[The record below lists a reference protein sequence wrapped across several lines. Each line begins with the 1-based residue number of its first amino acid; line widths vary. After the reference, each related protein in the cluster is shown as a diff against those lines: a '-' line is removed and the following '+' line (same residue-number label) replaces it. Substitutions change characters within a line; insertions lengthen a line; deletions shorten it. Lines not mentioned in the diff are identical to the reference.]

1 MAYVIGGA
9 ILGVFV
15 AVVVVLAKKE
25 GKKLEEMISHTT
37 EEQRNK
43 LALTE
48 VNFVEGKNNEWI
60 QDGMIAEMTTKG
72 NKVALKIL
80 WHNKVMQ
87 NNDYDQITFGDT
99 SVSLADAEKHGLQVG
114 SFVKVKIA
122 PESTIKCFEVI
133 FE

>member
-1 MAYVIGGA
+1 MDYVIIGA
-9 ILGVFV
+9 IVGVFA
-15 AVVVVLAKKE
+15 AVIIVLAKKE
-25 GKKLEEMISHTT
+25 RKKLEEMISQTT

-48 VNFVEGKNNEWI
+48 VNFVDGKDNEWI

-80 WHNKVMQ
+80 WHNKVIQ

-99 SVSLADAEKHGLQVG
+99 SVSLSDAEKYGLQVG

-133 FE
+133 F